1 MTREP
6 GAAEALS
13 YLLADAVERA
23 AAWTVRVVARRRLG
37 ATGVAWNAEGV
48 VVTADHV
55 IESEDEVVIGLPDGS
70 TTAAQ
75 VVGRDPGTDLAVLRI
90 EAASLP
96 AADRTPEGS
105 TRVGQLAL
113 GLGRPGSS
121 IQASLGVVSAIGGQ
135 WRTRRGRQ
143 IEGFVRSDVTFFP
156 GFSGGPL
163 IDAAGRL
170 IGINTSRFGPS
181 QGIAIPVAAASRVVD
196 ILLSKGRI
204 SRAYVGIG
212 SQPVALPAALASKVG
227 SQESGLLIVSVEPS
241 SPADSAGVLVGDI
254 LVGLGDAAISDAA
267 DLQAQLG
274 PERVGEAATLRVL
287 RGGQPIE
294 LTVTLGERA

>member
-1 MTREP
+1 MTSTSS
-6 GAAEALS
+6 AAEALS
-13 YLLADAVERA
+13 NHLADAVEAA

-55 IESEDEVVIGLPDGS
+55 IESEDDVLIGLPDGS
-70 TTAAQ
+70 TTSAQ
-75 VVGRDPGTDLAVLRI
+75 VVGRDPGTDLAVLRLDG
-90 EAASLP
+90 ATLP

-105 TRVGQLAL
+105 VRVGQLAL

-121 IQASLGVVSAIGGQ
+121 IQASLGVVSALGGQ

-170 IGINTSRFGPS
+170 IGINTSRFGPG
-181 QGIAIPVAAASRVVD
+181 QGIAIPVVAASRVID
-196 ILLSKGRI
+196 ILLAKGRI

-212 SQPVALPAALASKVG
+212 SQPVALSAAIASKVG
-227 SQESGLLIVSVEPS
+227 NQESGLLIVSVEPS

-254 LVGLGDAAISDAA
+254 LVGLGDASINDAA

-287 RGGQPIE
+287 RGGEPVQFSI
-294 LTVTLGERA
+294 TLGERA

>member
-1 MTREP
+1 MTSEP
-6 GAAEALS
+6 GAALALS
-13 YLLADAVERA
+13 NLLADAVDRA

-55 IESEDEVVIGLPDGS
+55 IESEDDVQIGLPDGS
-70 TTAAQ
+70 TSRAH
-75 VVGRDPGTDLAVLRI
+75 VVGRDPGTDLAVLRL
-90 EAASLP
+90 EGATLP
-96 AADRTPEGS
+96 AADRAPEGS
-105 TRVGQLAL
+105 ARVGQLAL

-121 IQASLGVVSAIGGQ
+121 IQASLGVVSALGGQ

-163 IDAAGRL
+163 IDAGGRL
-170 IGINTSRFGPS
+170 IGINTSRFGPG
-181 QGIAIPVAAASRVVD
+181 QGIAIPAPAAARVID
-196 ILLSKGRI
+196 ILLAKGRI

-212 SQPVALPAALASKVG
+212 SQPVALPAALAAKAG
-227 SQESGLLIVSVEPS
+227 NQESGLLIVSVEPS
-241 SPADSAGVLVGDI
+241 SPADAAGILVGDI
-254 LVGLGDAAISDAA
+254 LVGLGDAAITDAA

-274 PERVGEAATLRVL
+274 PERVGEAVPLRVL
-287 RGGQPIE
+287 RGGEPLE
-294 LTVTLGERA
+294 RSVTLGERA